1 MGMNLGRSCNASC
14 TCVLLMKKMTLT
26 IRPIMQYY
34 STAFSQGK
42 DKSLGLTMK
51 YKVAL
56 VITCMLA
63 FVVATVA
70 LAGYIGPDRETTKQ
84 VRDPD
89 KDKWTL
95 IMDNPPPGCYSVCI
109 IYHTC
114 DEHPSVGRQEVVC
127 CGAGSGWR
135 ADSSSCEMAFKTV
148 TITLPPAIV
157 SGSFNCG
164 SAGEDGWCRS
174 SPKLDLNA
182 SEPLEGKVI
191 TLIEGDIEGSPR
203 VLCDPPDN
211 PSITCSWTDGG
222 EGTLGISYWAVS
234 SYGDTSEKAS
244 DTWRVDT
251 IPPVVTLD
259 RSGGKIGGG
268 GWYLAGPVSL
278 SVSGWDATSGLE
290 SVGLSIDGGGWA
302 GSGQVSGDGIH
313 AVDTQARDLAGNVA
327 GDSETVKIDGA
338 APSIG
343 ISESGTVGKNGW
355 FVGKPVR
362 VEASALDPLSGV
374 ARVENKLD
382 GGAWSAGS
390 TVNVSAEGGHS
401 VSFRA
406 EDVAGND
413 TIQSTQVR
421 IDTVGPLTRFTSPAD
436 GSEVWISGELTLRG
450 TSTDATSGVSFTELS
465 LNGGANWRGLEMKG
479 DSWSSTWDTSSVPD
493 GTYLVLARAQDVAGN
508 VEATARVTV
517 HVENFQPTPI
527 LPSPTS
533 IFVATA
539 TVVASPTTQPT
550 PTSVPPTETKLVPTA
565 TNLSQIAIV
574 PVEPTSGPTDTTGE
588 TPRTR
593 TMRISLRIPW
603 LWPALALIALVTA
616 IGSSKLVDPRPRI
629 LRQIRE
635 DLESIR
641 ESRH

>member
-1 MGMNLGRSCNASC
+1 M
-14 TCVLLMKKMTLT
+14 CVVNEKMTFT

-34 STAFSQGK
+34 STAFNQGK
-42 DKSLGLTMK
+42 YKSLGLIMK

-56 VITCMLA
+56 VITCTLA
-63 FVVATVA
+63 FVVVTVA
-70 LAGYIGPDRETTKQ
+70 LAGYTGPDRETTKQ

-95 IMDNPPPGCYSVCI
+95 IMDNPPLGCYSVCI

-114 DEHPSVGRQEVVC
+114 DEHPSVERQEAVC
-127 CGAGSGWR
+127 CGVGSGWR
-135 ADSSSCEMAFKTV
+135 ADSSSCEMAFRIVTV
-148 TITLPPAIV
+148 TLPPAIV
-157 SGSFNCG
+157 SGSFYCG
-164 SAGEDGWCRS
+164 SPGEDGWCRG

-182 SEPLEGKVI
+182 SEPLEGEVI
-191 TLIEGDIEGSPR
+191 TLIEGDIEGSPS

-211 PSITCSWTDGG
+211 PSISCSWTDGG
-222 EGTLGISYWAVS
+222 EGSLGISYWAVS

-244 DTWRVDT
+244 GTWRVDT
-251 IPPVVTLD
+251 TPPEVTLD
-259 RSGGKIGGG
+259 RSGGSIGGG

-278 SVSGWDATSGLE
+278 SVSGADSTSGIE
-290 SVGLSIDGGGWA
+290 SVGLSIDGGGWV
-302 GSGQVSGDGIH
+302 GSGQVTGDGIH
-313 AVDTQARDLAGNVA
+313 TVDTQARDLAGNVA
-327 GDSETVKIDGA
+327 SGSETVKIDGA
-338 APSIG
+338 EPSIG
-343 ISESGTVGKNGW
+343 ISESGPVGKNGW

-362 VEASALDPLSGV
+362 VEASASDPLSGV

-390 TVNVSAEGGHS
+390 TVNVKAEGVRG

-406 EDVAGND
+406 VDVAGND

-450 TSTDATSGVSFTELS
+450 TSTDATSGVSFAELS
-465 LNGGANWRGLEMKG
+465 LNGGVNWRGLEMKG

-508 VEATARVTV
+508 MEATARITV
-517 HVENFQPTPI
+517 HVENSQPTPILPSPTAI

-533 IFVATA
+533 IFVATP
-539 TVVASPTTQPT
+539 TVVASPTPQST
-550 PTSVPPTETKLVPTA
+550 PTSVPPTETKLLPTA
-565 TNLSQIAIV
+565 TNPPQVAIV

-588 TPRTR
+588 TPRTQ
-593 TMRISLRIPW
+593 TMRVSLRIPW

-641 ESRH
+641 ESGH